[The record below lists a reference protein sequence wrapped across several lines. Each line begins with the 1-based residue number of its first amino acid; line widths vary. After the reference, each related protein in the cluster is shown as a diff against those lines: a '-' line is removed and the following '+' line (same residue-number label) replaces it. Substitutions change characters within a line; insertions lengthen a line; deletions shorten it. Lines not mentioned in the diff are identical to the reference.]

1 MPEVLDGGL
10 PLDDGAPVTC
20 GRLRAEL
27 ERALRGYA
35 TKEDLKAFAT
45 KEDLKA
51 FATKEDLKAFATK
64 EDLRRVEVRLEDLRA
79 FATKEDLRRVEVRLE
94 DLQGTVHLILEMLST
109 ALKTKER
116 VDGQEARLS
125 GLRTDVDAT
134 MAAVRDHEDRL
145 RVLER
150 VGPEQ
155 AGGLNAGRR

>member
-35 TKEDLKAFAT
+35 TK
-45 KEDLKA
+45 
-51 FATKEDLKAFATK
+51 
-64 EDLRRVEVRLEDLRA
+64 EDLRA

-134 MAAVRDHEDRL
+134 MVAVRDHEDRL

>member
-45 KEDLKA
+45 K
-51 FATKEDLKAFATK
+51 
-64 EDLRRVEVRLEDLRA
+64 EDLRA

>member
-45 KEDLKA
+45 KEDLK
-51 FATKEDLKAFATK
+51 
-64 EDLRRVEVRLEDLRA
+64 A

>member
-35 TKEDLKAFAT
+35 TKEDLRAFAT
-45 KEDLKA
+45 K
-51 FATKEDLKAFATK
+51 
-64 EDLRRVEVRLEDLRA
+64 EDLRA

-134 MAAVRDHEDRL
+134 MVAVRDHEDRL